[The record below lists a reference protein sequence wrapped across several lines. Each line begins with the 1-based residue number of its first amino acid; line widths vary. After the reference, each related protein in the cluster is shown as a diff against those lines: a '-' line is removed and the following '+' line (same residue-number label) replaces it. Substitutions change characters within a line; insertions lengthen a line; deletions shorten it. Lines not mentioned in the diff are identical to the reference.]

1 MHFSK
6 DDKSMNL
13 AKKIILLC
21 FILLLGACAN
31 YKTDKPK
38 QIKEKS
44 FYSSIGFAL
53 IYNKN
58 LFEEGGIDKKLNNNE
73 IIDNKL
79 NNEQIIAMHSSLKK
93 NTLIQ
98 IINPETSKIIET
110 RIYRR
115 AYYPKIFNIVLSKK
129 IATFLELDIDNPYV
143 EIFEV
148 KENKTFIAKEGNI
161 YEEERKVAEVV
172 VVDKVEMDDLSEEQL
187 YSKKISDKKKDFVL
201 IIADFFF
208 FFSAENLKKELVKK
222 TKINKFSVKKIND
235 NKYRLAVGPFKN
247 FNALKSIYIS
257 LNNLGFEGLNIYRK

>member
-201 IIADFFF
+201 IIADFYYRD
-208 FFSAENLKKELVKK
+208 SAENLKKELVKK

>member
-115 AYYPKIFNIVLSKK
+115 AHYPKIFNIVLSKK

-201 IIADFFF
+201 IIADFYYRD
-208 FFSAENLKKELVKK
+208 SAENLKKELVKK

>member
-1 MHFSK
+1 
-6 DDKSMNL
+6 MNL

-115 AYYPKIFNIVLSKK
+115 AHYPKIFNIVLSKK

-201 IIADFFF
+201 IIADFYYRD
-208 FFSAENLKKELVKK
+208 SAENLKKELVKK

>member
-1 MHFSK
+1 
-6 DDKSMNL
+6 MNL

-187 YSKKISDKKKDFVL
+187 YSKKISDKKKDFIL
-201 IIADFFF
+201 IIADFYYRD
-208 FFSAENLKKELVKK
+208 SAENLKKELVKK